1 MNVIDTLTQR
11 NEAFANSRFSAELK
25 IRPSLK
31 TMIIGCVDPFD
42 IFGLAPGEAAVSAMS
57 AVALPRQHS
66 RRHWS
71 IPREVHQ
78 RSLAHFERQERF
90 HEFGAA
96 LAVKLPMAISLV
108 VGTAK
113 AGSGGAADGLTEP
126 VWRLDSSPL

>member
-1 MNVIDTLTQR
+1 
-11 NEAFANSRFSAELK
+11 
-25 IRPSLK
+25 
-31 TMIIGCVDPFD
+31 
-42 IFGLAPGEAAVSAMS
+42 VSAMS

-96 LAVKLPMAISLV
+96 LAVKLPMAMSLV